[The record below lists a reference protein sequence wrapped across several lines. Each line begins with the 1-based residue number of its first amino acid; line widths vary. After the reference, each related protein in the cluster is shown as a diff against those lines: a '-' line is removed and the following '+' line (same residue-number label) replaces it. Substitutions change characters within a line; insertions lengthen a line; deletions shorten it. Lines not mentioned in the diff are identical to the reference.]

1 ANPAPSVQRAP
12 AYDAQSAPSVQRAPA
27 YDVQPA
33 PTAYDAPSAYDA
45 PPPPS
50 AQSHHPARTALPS
63 QSPAMITENGSAFDA
78 PVRPPMPEWLRVA
91 QQNNMPLEERRRAL
105 APRVSAAP
113 QAEAEAEVAPPPT
126 DVLGRPL
133 RSRAALQQTR
143 SFGQLPQTADEYER
157 AGYPPELLKQQ
168 QALEHER
175 SQQAQHRRHGAQ
187 YAINPEAQEAY
198 ERSVGTAPASRAT
211 ASYPPARERPGDR
224 RTREGRQPSQNSAE
238 ERYTPPPRANRRQA
252 AAPTEEG
259 RYSPRQ
265 DASASDNPYAAQSY
279 AADPSAP
286 TAYVHQAPPRHAA
299 NPRHLQEGADQW
311 QDEESEQSPMYQ
323 ERPPIPWLGIC
334 MFVAAL
340 LAVGLWLMQ
349 LTFTAQTA
357 QVIQARKENNEALLS
372 RHPFRYQELI
382 EREAGKNNLN
392 PAFVAAIVLN
402 ESSFKPDAE
411 SSVGARGLMQLMDK
425 TAEWVHEKMGKTD
438 AYSFDAMYD
447 AETNVQY
454 GCWYIAFL
462 NERFRGDPVLVSA
475 AFHAGQ
481 NQVQNWLN
489 DSRYSADNLTLELQ
503 NMQDGPTKQYATR
516 VVRDY
521 AIYKRLY
528 YETAKNEP

>member
-1 ANPAPSVQRAP
+1 M
-12 AYDAQSAPSVQRAPA
+12 
-27 YDVQPA
+27 
-33 PTAYDAPSAYDA
+33 PTAAKRRH
-45 PPPPS
+45 
-50 AQSHHPARTALPS
+50 Q
-63 QSPAMITENGSAFDA
+63 
-78 PVRPPMPEWLRVA
+78 
-91 QQNNMPLEERRRAL
+91 RRRGAI
-105 APRVSAAP
+105 
-113 QAEAEAEVAPPPT
+113 
-126 DVLGRPL
+126 RP
-133 RSRAALQQTR
+133 
-143 SFGQLPQTADEYER
+143 
-157 AGYPPELLKQQ
+157 
-168 QALEHER
+168 
-175 SQQAQHRRHGAQ
+175 
-187 YAINPEAQEAY
+187 
-198 ERSVGTAPASRAT
+198 
-211 ASYPPARERPGDR
+211 
-224 RTREGRQPSQNSAE
+224 
-238 ERYTPPPRANRRQA
+238 
-252 AAPTEEG
+252 
-259 RYSPRQ
+259 
-265 DASASDNPYAAQSY
+265 SDNPYAAQSY